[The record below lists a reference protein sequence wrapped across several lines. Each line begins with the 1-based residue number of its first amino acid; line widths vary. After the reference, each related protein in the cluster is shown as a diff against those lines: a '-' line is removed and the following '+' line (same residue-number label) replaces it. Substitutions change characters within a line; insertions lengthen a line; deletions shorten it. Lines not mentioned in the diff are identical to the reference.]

1 MLNLVY
7 ENQVPK
13 IFDHLESKLLVRRS
27 HCIQKQKSPVSP
39 EKKKKKGLSSLDQ
52 FEVCEEDFL
61 GLPGV
66 R

>member
-27 HCIQKQKSPVSP
+27 HCIQKQKYPVSLG
-39 EKKKKKGLSSLDQ
+39 KKKGLSSLDQ
-52 FEVCEEDFL
+52 FEVCEEDLL
-61 GLPGV
+61 GLREV